1 MTFILGTL
9 SVFQTIFL
17 PGYIISRRFL
27 PLKGLSRALI
37 CFALSPLINYQFV
50 FLFTSLG
57 IYNRVTVF
65 IFFATECL
73 ALIWFVR
80 KPAFCQTHT
89 TPIHAKSKVTNLRLK
104 DSWRGWFKTIFTAF
118 LLSIAFAIIL
128 KILLHNPVVFDSWDD
143 VVSWNR
149 WANDWY
155 KGILPIQTYHYPQA
169 IPANWSMMYHFVGSR
184 DIQPFAKIMMNV
196 FPFAI
201 LGGFYDLYK
210 NLKSE
215 AFLAAS
221 GFSGFLVLS
230 IVGNF
235 LGTGY
240 VDTSITFYCFIIFYS
255 LLLTY
260 RGFLPLSSGLILSTA
275 LLATAV
281 LIKQGGLYMIFPFII
296 ASIIIFF
303 KHRQEPVNRKKL
315 IAIIFASYMVL
326 ALPYY
331 IYKEFQMNKGVEKSE
346 VSWVT
351 QDIYAGKTKL
361 QRLEDAS
368 VRFRDSVTDITLT
381 NSLPESMRSVTKLAF
396 FSILI
401 LLSSLSLANPL
412 GRFVMLFIVI
422 PYYLIWG
429 MFFSYDLRNGSL
441 LIGFWGFALGT
452 GTVVGLNVLARIN
465 SRQRNLTAIA
475 LLGLFVIFVS
485 IKFPRQRLLTIE
497 RQMAME
503 TLMDSELNKL
513 LYQHLDSG
521 NVKGKFLS
529 SYPMGPHLPDV
540 RDHLEPFVFVESNLG
555 NLKSI
560 IGKNGTKYQFC
571 IVNYD
576 APPAIWEYF
585 KELEEKGL
593 IKSRTKTAASWTLIE
608 FYPVPH

>member
-1 MTFILGTL
+1 MTFILGIL

-27 PLKGLSRALI
+27 PLTGLSRALI
-37 CFALSPLINYQFV
+37 SFALSPLINYQFV

-65 IFFATECL
+65 IFFAAECL
-73 ALIWFVR
+73 ALIWLVR
-80 KPAFCQTHT
+80 KPASYHTQT
-89 TPIHAKSKVTNLRLK
+89 TPIHPESEVTNLRLK

-118 LLSIAFAIIL
+118 ALSIAFAIIL
-128 KILLHNPVVFDSWDD
+128 KILLRNPVVFDAWDD

-155 KGILPIQTYHYPQA
+155 KGILPIQTYHYPQT
-169 IPANWSMMYHFVGSR
+169 IPTNWSMMYHFVGSG

-196 FPFAI
+196 FPFAV
-201 LGGFYDLYK
+201 LVGFYDLYK

-230 IVGNF
+230 IVGIF

-240 VDTSITFYCFIIFYS
+240 VDVSITFYCFIIFYS

-296 ASIIIFF
+296 ASIIIFL
-303 KHRQEPVNRKKL
+303 KHHQEPVNRKRL
-315 IAIIFASYMVL
+315 IAIMFASYTVL

-331 IYKEFQMNKGVEKSE
+331 IYKEIQMNKGVEKSE

-368 VRFRDSVTDITLT
+368 VGFRDTVTDITLI
-381 NSLPESMRSVTKLAF
+381 NSLPESMRAVTKLAF

-401 LLSSLSLANPL
+401 LLSGLSFANPL

-429 MFFSYDLRNGSL
+429 LFFSYDLRNVSL

-452 GTVVGLNVLARIN
+452 GTVVGLNVLARIH
-465 SRQRNLTAIA
+465 SRQRKLTAIA
-475 LLGLFVIFVS
+475 LLTLFVIFVS
-485 IKFPRQRLLTIE
+485 IKFPRQRLLAIE
-497 RQMAME
+497 RRMAME
-503 TLMDSELNKL
+503 TILDPILNKL

-521 NVKGKFLS
+521 NIKGKFLS
-529 SYPMGPHLPDV
+529 SYPMGPYLPDV
-540 RDHLEPFVFVESNLG
+540 RDHLEPFVFAESNLG

-560 IGKNGTKYQFC
+560 IGKNRTKYQFC
-571 IVNYD
+571 IVNSD

-593 IKSRTKTAASWTLIE
+593 IKSTIKTAGSWTLIE
-608 FYPVPH
+608 FYPDPQ